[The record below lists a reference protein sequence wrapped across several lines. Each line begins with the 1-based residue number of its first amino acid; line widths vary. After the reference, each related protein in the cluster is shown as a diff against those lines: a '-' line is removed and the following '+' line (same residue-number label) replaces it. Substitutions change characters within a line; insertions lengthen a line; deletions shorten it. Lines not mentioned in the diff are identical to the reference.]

1 MTLPRRLRTAYHTA
15 LLDPTH
21 LLLTYYLL
29 TYYLLTTYLLT
40 NLQAKFGMAA
50 GTAVTVGVAVVTVP
64 PG

>member
-15 LLDPTH
+15 LLDPTY
-21 LLLTYYLL
+21 LLLTY
-29 TYYLLTTYLLT
+29 YLLT